1 MPGPRKPHPRGRT
14 QALGQRTPRAV
25 KDQVMATKKTPT
37 TGTPATAPRQPVRQS
52 ITLEMAIARA
62 PHAALAA
69 NLSRTFGLE
78 EPDYQAIR
86 EIHEECIGRAANAL
100 KEPLDVQT
108 NPKAMQIHLQR
119 IVGAF
124 VSSAYGAAMFY
135 GNKVSDARRETMAS
149 ENDHRDEDRTGVAG
163 FESKAE
169 RARLFAARMGLQAYA
184 LLAAAE
190 GAVSAYEHV
199 TGETWKP
206 YEGQPPSP
214 APVARQSAAA
224 EMAAFGD

>member
-1 MPGPRKPHPRGRT
+1 
-14 QALGQRTPRAV
+14 
-25 KDQVMATKKTPT
+25 MASKKTPT
-37 TGTPATAPRQPVRQS
+37 TGTTPATAPRQPVRHA
-52 ITLEMAIARA
+52 ITLELVIAHA
-62 PHAALAA
+62 PHAGLAA
-69 NLSRTFGLE
+69 TLSRTFGLD
-78 EPDYQAIR
+78 EPDYNAIR
-86 EIHEECIGRAANAL
+86 ETTEECVGLSANAL
-100 KEPLDVQT
+100 KEPLDVET
-108 NPKAMQIHLQR
+108 NTKAMQIHLQR

-149 ENDHRDEDRTGVAG
+149 ENDYRDEDRDGVAG
-163 FESKAE
+163 FDSKAE

-206 YEGQPPSP
+206 YEAPPTGP

-224 EMAAFGD
+224 ELAAFGG